1 MKMAAGDPLRSNI
14 EHILEATERAARLT
28 RELLLFSRKHVSQ
41 RNPVDVN
48 EVIKVVLKFLRMVI
62 GEDVECKTMLQERS
76 LTVNADSHQL
86 EQVLMNLATNARD
99 AMPGGGAF
107 TIKTEQI
114 DIAEDFTMA
123 HGYGKFGP
131 YAMITIS
138 DTGVGM
144 DEAIRKRIFEPFF
157 TTKGV
162 GKGTGLGLAVVYGI
176 IKQHE
181 GFINLYSEPGMGTT
195 FRIYLPLIASEAVK
209 DTVPRLIDAPV
220 RGTETVLLAEDDG
233 NLRKLSE
240 SLLEEFGYTVI
251 SAVDGEEA
259 VTKFIENRDT
269 IQLLLFDLIMPKM
282 NGKEASDE
290 IRKIRPEMKV
300 LFASGYD
307 PDFIEQ
313 KTLLEEGVHLVY
325 KPISPMDLLRKVRSV
340 LDEVT

>member
-1 MKMAAGDPLRSNI
+1 MAAGDPLRSNI

-48 EVIKVVLKFLRMVI
+48 EVVKVVLKFLKMVI

-157 TTKGV
+157 TTKEV

-181 GFINLYSEPGMGTT
+181 GFINLYSESGLGTT
-195 FRIYLPLIASEAVK
+195 FRIYLPLIAAETVK
-209 DTVPRLIDAPV
+209 DTVPRLIDTPV

-233 NLRKLSE
+233 NLRKLTE
-240 SLLEEFGYTVI
+240 GLLEEFGYTVI

-290 IRKIRPEMKV
+290 IKKIKPGMKV

-307 PDFIEQ
+307 PDLVRQ
-313 KTLLEEGVHLVY
+313 KALL
-325 KPISPMDLLRKVRSV
+325 D
-340 LDEVT
+340 